1 MDRRGECEGER
12 AGVTTEP
19 VPRLVAWELTNRC
32 NLRCRHCR
40 AADAGEAVPGEL
52 DTQEALALVDDIAT
66 FAPLTLILSGGE
78 PLVREDFMD
87 IVRAGVDRK
96 LRVAV
101 ATNGVL
107 VTDELAREMKS
118 AGVSRV
124 SLSLDGPDAATHD
137 AQRGLDGA
145 YDMLARAAARL
156 REAELPFQINT
167 TVTVKNSG
175 RLKEVVELVPA
186 LGAVEHHVFM
196 FVPTGRG
203 ESIADESLGAESYEE
218 ILSWLAGVQA
228 TNPVHIQVTCAPHYQ
243 RILRQT
249 GCAPAPSGGHPG
261 SHPGGHPKGR
271 SAGGGCLGGTAFAF
285 ISAAGKVAP
294 CGYLPLEAGD
304 VREGGFAKVWRE
316 SPLFIELRDRANLS
330 GRCGACE
337 YRKVCGGCRARA
349 YALSGDHLAEEPY
362 CTHVPRRAEDRK
374 GGE

>member
-1 MDRRGECEGER
+1 MTGEQ
-12 AGVTTEP
+12 

-52 DTQEALALVDDIAT
+52 THDEALALVDDMAT

-87 IVRAGVDRK
+87 IVRAGVERK
-96 LRVAV
+96 MRVAV

-107 VTDELAREMKS
+107 LTESLARKMKS

-145 YDMLARAAARL
+145 YEMLMAAAARL

-167 TVTVKNSG
+167 TVTVKNAD
-175 RLKEVVELVPA
+175 RLAEIVKLVPT
-186 LGAVEHHVFM
+186 LGAMEHHVFM

-203 ESIADESLGAESYEE
+203 ESIADESLGGRKYEE
-218 ILSWLAGVQA
+218 ILSWLAEVQEA
-228 TNPVHIQVTCAPHYQ
+228 NPVHIQVTCAPHYQ

-249 GCAPAPSGGHPG
+249 DCAPASSGGHP
-261 SHPGGHPKGR
+261 SEHPGGNAPSGHPKGR
-271 SAGGGCLGGTAFAF
+271 SRGGGCLGGTAFAF
-285 ISAAGKVAP
+285 ISAVGEVAP
-294 CGYLPLEAGD
+294 CGYLPLKAGN
-304 VREGGFAKVWRE
+304 VRDGGFAKVWRE
-316 SPLFIELRDRANLS
+316 SPLFLELRERENLT

-349 YALSGDHLAEEPY
+349 YAVSGDHLGEEPY
-362 CTHVPRRAEDRK
+362 CTYVPRRARE
-374 GGE
+374 GEE